1 MKVITITNAFQ
12 KVLNES
18 KSKPYKTWVNKGS
31 KVYNRSMK
39 PCLDKN
45 AIEIYSTFNKEKSVV
60 PERFIRILKNKIY
73 KYITS
78 ISKNVHID
86 KLDDI
91 VNRYNNTYHRT
102 IKMKPADV
110 KAIIYFD
117 FNKITIRKIL
127 NLKLAIL

>member
-1 MKVITITNAFQ
+1 
-12 KVLNES
+12 
-18 KSKPYKTWVNKGS
+18 
-31 KVYNRSMK
+31 MK

-45 AIEIYSTFNKEKSVV
+45 AIEIYSTFNKEKSAV
-60 PERFIRILKNKIY
+60 PERFIITLKSKIY

-78 ISKNVHID
+78 ISKNAHID

-117 FNKITIRKIL
+117 FNKIIIRKIL

>member
-45 AIEIYSTFNKEKSVV
+45 AIEIYSTLNKEKSVV
-60 PERFIRILKNKIY
+60 PERFIRTLKNKIY

-117 FNKITIRKIL
+117 FNKIIIRKIL

>member
-18 KSKPYKTWVNKGS
+18 KSKPYKTCVNKGS

-45 AIEIYSTFNKEKSVV
+45 AIEIYSTLNKEKSVV
-60 PERFIRILKNKIY
+60 PERFIRTLKNKIY

-102 IKMKPADV
+102 INMKPADV
-110 KAIIYFD
+110 KAIIYFG